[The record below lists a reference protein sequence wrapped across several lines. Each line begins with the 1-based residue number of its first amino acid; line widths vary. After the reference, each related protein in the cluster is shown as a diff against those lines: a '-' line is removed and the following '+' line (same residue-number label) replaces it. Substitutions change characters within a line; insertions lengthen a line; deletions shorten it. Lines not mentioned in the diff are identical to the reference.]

1 MGVATAPRLQVEG
14 LVTGYRRKQVVF
26 DFSVRVEPGEIVA
39 LIGHNGAG
47 KTTALKAIFGL
58 LRVWAGSVVFEGQV
72 VTNSPPDAN
81 VRRGMAYIPQERAVF
96 PDLTVAENL
105 DLGGLTV
112 TDPAVRRQRL
122 EEVFGLFPVLRERR
136 RQRAGTLS
144 GGEQRMLSLG
154 IALMIRP
161 RLLLVDEPS
170 LGVAPALVQRIMQTI
185 RQVCRDQGVSVVLV
199 EQNVRQAL
207 QVADRVYVMRTGRV
221 ILEESG
227 AALLA
232 RGQWWDLF

>member
-1 MGVATAPRLQVEG
+1 MGATLPRLQVEG
-14 LVTGYRRKQVVF
+14 LTTGYRRKQVVF

-47 KTTALKAIFGL
+47 KTTALKAVFGL
-58 LRVWAGSVVFEGQV
+58 LRVWSGSVLFEGQV
-72 VTNSPPDAN
+72 VTNSRPDVN
-81 VRRGMAYIPQERAVF
+81 VRRGIAYIPQERAVF

-105 DLGGLTV
+105 DLGGMTV
-112 TDPAVRRQRL
+112 PDRATRQRRL
-122 EEVFGLFPVLRERR
+122 EEVFDLFPVLRERR

-154 IALMIRP
+154 IALMVRP
-161 RLLLVDEPS
+161 RLLLVDELS
-170 LGVAPALVQRIMQTI
+170 LGLAPVLVQRIMETV
-185 RQVCRDQGVSVVLV
+185 RQICRDQGISVLLV

-207 QVADRVYVMRTGRV
+207 QVADRVYVMRTGKV

>member
-14 LVTGYRRKQVVF
+14 LTTGYRRKQVVF
-26 DFSVRVEPGEIVA
+26 DLSVRVEPGEIVA

-58 LRVWAGSVVFEGQV
+58 LRVWSGAVVFEGQV
-72 VTNSPPDAN
+72 ITNSPPDAN

-105 DLGGLTV
+105 DLGGMTV
-112 TDPAVRRQRL
+112 PDPATRRRRL
-122 EEVFGLFPVLRERR
+122 EEVFDLFPVLRERR

-154 IALMIRP
+154 IALMVRP
-161 RLLLVDEPS
+161 RLLLVDELS
-170 LGVAPALVQRIMQTI
+170 LGLAPALVQRIMETI
-185 RQVCRDQGVSVVLV
+185 RQICRDQGISIMLV

-207 QVADRVYVMRTGRV
+207 RVADRVYVMRTGKV

-232 RGQWWDLF
+232 RGQLWDLF

>member
-58 LRVWAGSVVFEGQV
+58 LRAWAGSVVFEGQV

>member
-1 MGVATAPRLQVEG
+1 VAAAVPRLQVEG
-14 LVTGYRRKQVVF
+14 LITGYRRKQVVF

-72 VTNSPPDAN
+72 VTNSPPDVN

>member
-1 MGVATAPRLQVEG
+1 MVGKPRLEVNG
-14 LVTGYRRKQVVF
+14 LTTGYRRKQVVF
-26 DFSVRVEPGEIVA
+26 GVSLKVEPGEVVA
-39 LIGHNGAG
+39 VIGHNGAG
-47 KTTALKAIFGL
+47 KTTSLKAMFGL
-58 LRVWAGSVVFEGQV
+58 LPVWSGTVSFEGQV
-72 VTNSPPDAN
+72 ITNSPPNLN
-81 VRRGMAYIPQERAVF
+81 VRRGIAFIPQERAVF

-105 DLGGLTV
+105 DLGGITV
-112 TDPAVRRQRL
+112 PDAATRRRRL
-122 EEVFGLFPVLRERR
+122 VEVFELFPVLQERR

-154 IALMIRP
+154 IALMVRP

-170 LGVAPALVQRIMQTI
+170 LGLAPALVQRIMGTI
-185 RQVCRDQGVSVVLV
+185 RQICRDQGTSVLLV

>member
-1 MGVATAPRLQVEG
+1 MAGKPRLEVTD
-14 LVTGYRRKQVVF
+14 LTTGYRRKQVIF
-26 DFSVRVEPGEIVA
+26 GLSLKVEPGEVVA
-39 LIGHNGAG
+39 VIGHNGAG
-47 KTTALKAIFGL
+47 KTTTLKAVFGL
-58 LRVWAGSVVFEGQV
+58 LPAWSGTVSFEGEV
-72 VTNSPPDAN
+72 ITNSPPELN
-81 VRRGMAYIPQERAVF
+81 VRRGIAFIPQERAVF

-105 DLGGLTV
+105 DLGAITV
-112 TDPAVRRQRL
+112 PDAATRQRRL
-122 EEVFGLFPVLRERR
+122 AEIFDLFPVLRERR
-136 RQRAGTLS
+136 RHRAGTLS

-154 IALMIRP
+154 IALVVRP

-170 LGVAPALVQRIMQTI
+170 LGLAPALVQRIMGTI
-185 RQVCRDQGVSVVLV
+185 RQICRDQGTSVVLV